1 MSDTAPEHRD
11 VTTVTMWFD
20 PVCPFS
26 WNTARWLTDVAAKTG
41 TDIDWQLMNLAVLNE
56 GRQLPPPQQA
66 RMHDS
71 RQIGRLMTAI
81 TLELGVT
88 GLGSAYFAF
97 GERYFHG
104 AAVDDTLVD
113 HVLRHAGA
121 RRTTAAAVRDTSLD
135 DMVRRSHQRAQD
147 ALGEPGGSPI
157 LRMEEHTFFGP
168 VLTSLPDSGVAVAL
182 FDALTTLSAIPQF
195 TQLQRPRPA
204 E

>member
-1 MSDTAPEHRD
+1 MSDTDPEHRD

-26 WNTARWLTDVAAKTG
+26 WNTARWLTDAAAKTDA
-41 TDIDWQLMNLAVLNE
+41 DIDWQLMNLAVLNE

-97 GERYFHG
+97 GERYFRG

-121 RRTTAAAVRDTSLD
+121 RRTTAAAMRDTSLD

-157 LRMEEHTFFGP
+157 LRMNEHTFFGP
-168 VLTSLPDSGVAVAL
+168 VLTGLPDSGIAVEL

>member
-1 MSDTAPEHRD
+1 MSDTDPEHRD

-26 WNTARWLTDVAAKTG
+26 WNTARWLTDAAAKTG
-41 TDIDWQLMNLAVLNE
+41 ADVDWQLMNLSVLNE

-71 RQIGRLMTAI
+71 QQVGRLMTAI
-81 TLELGVT
+81 ALERGGT

-97 GERYFHG
+97 GERYFQG
-104 AAVDDTLVD
+104 AAVDDTLVG
-113 HVLRHAGA
+113 HVLRHAGV
-121 RRTTAAAVRDTSLD
+121 RRTTAGAVRDSSLD
-135 DMVRRSHQRAQD
+135 DMVRRSHQTAQD

-157 LRMEEHTFFGP
+157 LRVGEHTFFGP
-168 VLTSLPDSGVAVAL
+168 VLTGLPESGVAVAL
-182 FDALTTLSAIPQF
+182 LDALTMLSAIPQF

>member
-1 MSDTAPEHRD
+1 
-11 VTTVTMWFD
+11 
-20 PVCPFS
+20 
-26 WNTARWLTDVAAKTG
+26 
-41 TDIDWQLMNLAVLNE
+41 
-56 GRQLPPPQQA
+56 
-66 RMHDS
+66 MHDS

-113 HVLRHAGA
+113 HVLRHAGT
-121 RRTTAAAVRDTSLD
+121 RRTTAAAMRDTSLD
-135 DMVRRSHQRAQD
+135 DTVRRSHQRAQD
-147 ALGEPGGSPI
+147 AFGEPGGSPI
-157 LRMEEHTFFGP
+157 LRVGEHTFFGP
-168 VLTSLPDSGVAVAL
+168 VLTGLPESGVAVAL
-182 FDALTTLSAIPQF
+182 LDALTMLSAIPQF